1 MKREDKVKVIWE
13 LGIFPHSIRSFFVNG
28 TNVLQQNK
36 RFSEGKLL
44 VVNMERLK
52 GVGLLRK

>member
-13 LGIFPHSIRSFFVNG
+13 LGIFPHSIRSFVNG